1 MLIEKMQKRIENF
14 LLKQELKKQKEKD
27 KKKKSKKKKKEISI
41 TTTNMP
47 IVKKRK
53 VGRPKKRGPKKKRI
67 RRKIIKIKKERP
79 VVDFKIISV
88 INGKQNGY
96 IGSYQTYSDAFSK
109 LNELGELNKSIV
121 FPRKYINSGVI
132 SLIKEEYLLLEKNRF
147 GDKTSGSFRNE
158 FGKFVEQK
166 ILNSEKWVIR
176 DKLHKIV
183 EENFWVYGYDPKTD
197 RKTASWIYENL
208 ITGSIKNAYDI
219 VRIIL
224 YKNKLI
230 IKYDTKPLSMI
241 LCKNKNDAIRL
252 YNFVSEKQQHNKIKQ
267 IVCVGAFNL
276 ISDKRRELEN
286 EIVNLTGWTKT
297 KVQRATN

>member
-1 MLIEKMQKRIENF
+1 MQKRLETF
-14 LLKQELKKQKEKD
+14 RLKQESKKQKKKEKARRVR
-27 KKKKSKKKKKEISI
+27 KKKKNPVVVMDKLPK
-41 TTTNMP
+41 P
-47 IVKKRK
+47 PKKRK

-67 RRKIIKIKKERP
+67 RRKVVKIRKERP

-109 LNELGELNKSIV
+109 LNELEELNKLVV

-147 GDKTSGSFRNE
+147 GDKTNGSFRNE

-166 ILNSEKWVIR
+166 ISNSEKWVIR
-176 DKLHKIV
+176 SKVHKIV
-183 EENFWVYGYDPKTD
+183 EETFWVYGYDPKSD

-208 ITGSIKNAYDI
+208 IIGSIKNAYDI

-241 LCKNKNDAIRL
+241 LCKNKSDAIRL
-252 YNFVSEKQQHNKIKQ
+252 YNFVSEKQQNNKLKQ
-267 IVCVGAFNL
+267 IVCVGMFNL

-286 EIVNLTGWTKT
+286 DIIDLTGWTKA